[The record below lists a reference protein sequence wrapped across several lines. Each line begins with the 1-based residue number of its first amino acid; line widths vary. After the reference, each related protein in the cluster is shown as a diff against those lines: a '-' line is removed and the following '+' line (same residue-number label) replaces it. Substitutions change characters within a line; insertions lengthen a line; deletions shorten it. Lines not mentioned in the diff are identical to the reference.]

1 MALYAKL
8 ALRNVFRNRR
18 RTLITLAAMGFGA
31 AAIIVFG
38 GFVHSIYYG
47 VRESTIRSQVGHI
60 QIYRKGYSEKGNL
73 APFDYLIADYPAL
86 RDELRRLPHVKT
98 VTARLGFSG
107 LVSTGDTTT
116 AFVGSGVVPEG
127 EMDLSA
133 LAVIV
138 DGKELATREPR
149 GITLGV
155 GLARA
160 FGVKP
165 GDDLMLLTTTK
176 AGAINALAVKV
187 RGVWESGEKA
197 YDDRFLR
204 IGLPETQRV
213 LDLEGGEVQSVV
225 LLLDATD
232 NTARVRESLER
243 LIRDRGLDLEIK
255 TWEDLALRYHQ
266 VRELFGR
273 IFAVLTLIVSIMVVF
288 GITNTMTM
296 AIFER
301 TREIG
306 TVMALGTRRR
316 GVVSM
321 FVLEASSSACSAPSP
336 ASCSAWSSP
345 RPSPPSGSSSRRRRA
360 PRAASWSRSSSSPR
374 CWRRRSSSRSSRP
387 RWPRSIPPGALRVW
401 TSWRPSGMCRLALTV
416 ALTLVLVSSA
426 RADEATDLVREADR
440 ARRPADSFVWKI
452 SITSQEA
459 KKAPSVDGFE
469 VFVKGGGRVFVK
481 FVAPPRNVGRSLLAL
496 GRDLWIYLPDAGK
509 PVRIPLSQRLVGQ
522 VANGDIARADYA
534 GDYDATLRGEEA
546 IEGVPCH
553 VLDLNAKTKDV
564 TYAVIKYWVA
574 SDGRRP

>member
-18 RTLITLAAMGFGA
+18 RTLIPLAAMGFGA
-31 AAIIVFG
+31 AAIILFG

-127 EMDLSA
+127 ELDLSA

-138 DGKELATREPR
+138 
-149 GITLGV
+149 
-155 GLARA
+155 
-160 FGVKP
+160 
-165 GDDLMLLTTTK
+165 
-176 AGAINALAVKV
+176 
-187 RGVWESGEKA
+187 
-197 YDDRFLR
+197 
-204 IGLPETQRV
+204 
-213 LDLEGGEVQSVV
+213 
-225 LLLDATD
+225 DATD

-321 FVLEASSSACSAPSP
+321 FLLEGFVL
-336 ASCSAWSSP
+336 
-345 RPSPPSGSSSRRRRA
+345 GVL
-360 PRAASWSRSSSSPR
+360 
-374 CWRRRSSSRSSRP
+374 
-387 RWPRSIPPGALRVW
+387 GA
-401 TSWRPSGMCRLALTV
+401 V
-416 ALTLVLVSSA
+416 ALVLVSSA

-509 PVRIPLSQRLVGQ
+509 PVRIPFSQRLVGQ

-534 GDYDATLRGEEA
+534 GDYDATLAGEESVD
-546 IEGVPCH
+546 GVACH
-553 VLDLNAKTKDV
+553 VLDLKAKSKEV
-564 TYAVIKYWVA
+564 TYSAIKYWV
-574 SDGRRP
+574 SKEGRRPVKAEFYAATGTLLKTGLFDNFKDVGGHRLATRLTLTDAIRKDRSEEHTSELQSPCNLVCRLLLEKKKTAP

>member
-1 MALYAKL
+1 
-8 ALRNVFRNRR
+8 
-18 RTLITLAAMGFGA
+18 
-31 AAIIVFG
+31 
-38 GFVHSIYYG
+38 
-47 VRESTIRSQVGHI
+47 
-60 QIYRKGYSEKGNL
+60 
-73 APFDYLIADYPAL
+73 
-86 RDELRRLPHVKT
+86 
-98 VTARLGFSG
+98 
-107 LVSTGDTTT
+107 
-116 AFVGSGVVPEG
+116 PEG
-127 EMDLSA
+127 EMERSA

-165 GDDLMLLTTTK
+165 GDDLMLLTTTR

-301 TREIG
+301 TRAIG
-306 TVMALGTRRR
+306 TVLALAFQLSIVAAT
-316 GVVSM
+316 
-321 FVLEASSSACSAPSP
+321 LASLYP
-336 ASCSAWSSP
+336 AW
-345 RPSPPSGSSSRRRRA
+345 
-360 PRAASWSRSSSSPR
+360 RAARLDVVE
-374 CWRRRSSSRSSRP
+374 
-387 RWPRSIPPGALRVW
+387 ALR
-401 TSWRPSGMCRLALTV
+401 
-416 ALTLVLVSSA
+416 
-426 RADEATDLVREADR
+426 
-440 ARRPADSFVWKI
+440 
-452 SITSQEA
+452 
-459 KKAPSVDGFE
+459 
-469 VFVKGGGRVFVK
+469 
-481 FVAPPRNVGRSLLAL
+481 
-496 GRDLWIYLPDAGK
+496 
-509 PVRIPLSQRLVGQ
+509 
-522 VANGDIARADYA
+522 
-534 GDYDATLRGEEA
+534 
-546 IEGVPCH
+546 H
-553 VLDLNAKTKDV
+553 V
-564 TYAVIKYWVA
+564 
-574 SDGRRP
+574 

>member
-86 RDELRRLPHVKT
+86 REALQRLPHVRT

-116 AFVGSGVVPEG
+116 AFVGAGVVPEG
-127 EMDLSA
+127 EMNLSA

-138 DGKELATREPR
+138 DGNELASRDPR
-149 GITLGV
+149 GVTLGV

-165 GDDLMLLTTTK
+165 GDDLTLLTTTK

-204 IGLPETQRV
+204 VGLPETQRV
-213 LDLEGGEVQSVV
+213 LDLEGGEVQSIV

-232 NTARVRESLER
+232 HTARVRESLER

-255 TWEDLALRYHQ
+255 TWE
-266 VRELFGR
+266 
-273 IFAVLTLIVSIMVVF
+273 
-288 GITNTMTM
+288 
-296 AIFER
+296 
-301 TREIG
+301 IG

-321 FVLEASSSACSAPSP
+321 FVLEGFVLGVLGAVAGVVLGVVLAKAISAVGIQLPPPPGSTRGFMVQIFVVPAVLAQAFQLSIVAATLASLYP
-336 ASCSAWSSP
+336 AW
-345 RPSPPSGSSSRRRRA
+345 
-360 PRAASWSRSSSSPR
+360 RAARLDVVE
-374 CWRRRSSSRSSRP
+374 
-387 RWPRSIPPGALRVW
+387 ALR
-401 TSWRPSGMCRLALTV
+401 
-416 ALTLVLVSSA
+416 
-426 RADEATDLVREADR
+426 
-440 ARRPADSFVWKI
+440 
-452 SITSQEA
+452 
-459 KKAPSVDGFE
+459 
-469 VFVKGGGRVFVK
+469 
-481 FVAPPRNVGRSLLAL
+481 
-496 GRDLWIYLPDAGK
+496 
-509 PVRIPLSQRLVGQ
+509 
-522 VANGDIARADYA
+522 
-534 GDYDATLRGEEA
+534 
-546 IEGVPCH
+546 H
-553 VLDLNAKTKDV
+553 V
-564 TYAVIKYWVA
+564 
-574 SDGRRP
+574 

>member
-8 ALRNVFRNRR
+8 AVRNVFRNRR
-18 RTLITLAAMGFGA
+18 RTLITLAEMGFGA

-38 GFVHSIYYG
+38 GFVHSIYFG

-73 APFDYLIADYPAL
+73 APYDYLIADYPAL
-86 RDELRRLPHVKT
+86 REALQRLPHVRT

-116 AFVGSGVVPEG
+116 AFVGAGVVPEG
-127 EMDLSA
+127 EMNLSA

-138 DGKELATREPR
+138 DGNELASRDPR
-149 GITLGV
+149 GVTLGV

-165 GDDLMLLTTTK
+165 GDDLTLLTTTK

-204 IGLPETQRV
+204 VGLPEAQRV
-213 LDLEGGEVQSVV
+213 LDLESGEVQSIV

-232 NTARVRESLER
+232 NTAAVRARIEQ
-243 LIRDRGLDLEIK
+243 LIRERGLDLEIR
-255 TWEDLALRYHQ
+255 TWDDLALRYHQ

-273 IFAVLTLIVSIMVVF
+273 IFAVLTLIVSVMVVF

-316 GVVSM
+316 GVVAM
-321 FVLEASSSACSAPSP
+321 FVLE
-336 ASCSAWSSP
+336 
-345 RPSPPSGSSSRRRRA
+345 GFVLGVL
-360 PRAASWSRSSSSPR
+360 
-374 CWRRRSSSRSSRP
+374 
-387 RWPRSIPPGALRVW
+387 GALA
-401 TSWRPSGMCRLALTV
+401 G
-416 ALTLVLVSSA
+416 
-426 RADEATDLVREADR
+426 
-440 ARRPADSFVWKI
+440 
-452 SITSQEA
+452 
-459 KKAPSVDGFE
+459 
-469 VFVKGGGRVFVK
+469 
-481 FVAPPRNVGRSLLAL
+481 LAL
-496 GRDLWIYLPDAGK
+496 GVVLAKAISAIGIQLPPPPGSTRGFTVQIFVVPA
-509 PVRIPLSQRLVGQ
+509 VLAQAAQLSI
-522 VANGDIARADYA
+522 VA
-534 GDYDATLRGEEA
+534 ATLASLYPAWRAARVNVVEA
-546 IEGVPCH
+546 LRH
-553 VLDLNAKTKDV
+553 V
-564 TYAVIKYWVA
+564 
-574 SDGRRP
+574 

>member
-8 ALRNVFRNRR
+8 AVRNVFRNRR

-38 GFVHSIYYG
+38 GFVHSIYFG

-73 APFDYLIADYPAL
+73 APYDYLIADYPAL
-86 RDELRRLPHVKT
+86 REALQRLPHVRT

-116 AFVGSGVVPEG
+116 AFVGAGVVPEG
-127 EMDLSA
+127 EMNLSA

-138 DGKELATREPR
+138 DGNELASRDPR
-149 GITLGV
+149 GVTLGV

-165 GDDLMLLTTTK
+165 GDDLTLLTTTK

-204 IGLPETQRV
+204 VGLPEAQRV
-213 LDLEGGEVQSVV
+213 LDLESGEVQSIV

-232 NTARVRESLER
+232 NTAAVRARIEQ
-243 LIRDRGLDLEIK
+243 LIRERGLDLEIR
-255 TWEDLALRYHQ
+255 TWDDLALRYHQ

-273 IFAVLTLIVSIMVVF
+273 IFAVLTLIVSVMVVF

-316 GVVSM
+316 GVVAM
-321 FVLEASSSACSAPSP
+321 FVLE
-336 ASCSAWSSP
+336 
-345 RPSPPSGSSSRRRRA
+345 GFVLGVL
-360 PRAASWSRSSSSPR
+360 
-374 CWRRRSSSRSSRP
+374 
-387 RWPRSIPPGALRVW
+387 GALA
-401 TSWRPSGMCRLALTV
+401 G
-416 ALTLVLVSSA
+416 
-426 RADEATDLVREADR
+426 
-440 ARRPADSFVWKI
+440 
-452 SITSQEA
+452 
-459 KKAPSVDGFE
+459 
-469 VFVKGGGRVFVK
+469 
-481 FVAPPRNVGRSLLAL
+481 LAL
-496 GRDLWIYLPDAGK
+496 GVVLAKAISAIGIQLPPPRSSTRRFTVQIFVVPA
-509 PVRIPLSQRLVGQ
+509 VLAQAAQLSI
-522 VANGDIARADYA
+522 IA
-534 GDYDATLRGEEA
+534 ATLASLYPALRAARVNVVEA
-546 IEGVPCH
+546 LRH
-553 VLDLNAKTKDV
+553 V
-564 TYAVIKYWVA
+564 
-574 SDGRRP
+574 